1 MKTHITVAHS
11 PDSDD
16 AFMFYGLASGNV
28 DTGGIVIDQVLS
40 DIETLNRAAFD
51 GKYEVTAV
59 SFHAYAHLVDKYALL
74 PHGASMGDKYG
85 PIVVAPAFAPQGS
98 PGSYGAAGSAFAPK
112 ELSGSYGAAGSAF
125 APKESSGSYGA
136 AGVPGVTG
144 VKGSRI
150 AIPGTLT
157 TAYLTLRIY
166 EPDFEYVVVPFDEIQ
181 QAVLAGK
188 AEAGLLIH
196 EGQLT
201 YQDEGLRKIVD
212 LGEWWAERTGGL
224 PLPLGGNIIRRDL
237 GPQMIAKVSK
247 MLHDSIAYAL
257 SHRPEAV
264 EYALQFGRG
273 LDRAKTDRF
282 VGMYVNDLTLAYGER
297 GRQGL
302 ERLMADAYERGLI
315 PQRVPVEFA
324 GDPELTETTGIEV

>member
-1 MKTHITVAHS
+1 MAETRITVAHS

-16 AFMFYGLASGNV
+16 AFMFFGLASGSV
-28 DTGGIVIDQVLS
+28 ETGGVVVEQVLA
-40 DIETLNRAAFD
+40 DIETLNRAAFE
-51 GKYEVTAV
+51 GRYEVSAV

-85 PIVVAPAFAPQGS
+85 PIVVARQGAGPQ
-98 PGSYGAAGSAFAPK
+98 A
-112 ELSGSYGAAGSAF
+112 
-125 APKESSGSYGA
+125 
-136 AGVPGVTG
+136 
-144 VKGSRI
+144 VKGSRV

-181 QAVLAGK
+181 QAVLDGK
-188 AEAGLLIH
+188 ADAGLLIH

-237 GPQMIAKVSK
+237 GPEMIAKVSK

-282 VGMYVNDLTLAYGER
+282 VGMYVNDLTLGYGER
-297 GRQGL
+297 GRKAV
-302 ERLMADAYERGLI
+302 ERLMADAFEQGLI
-315 PQRVPVEFA
+315 PRSVPVQFA
-324 GDPELTETTGIEV
+324 G

>member
-1 MKTHITVAHS
+1 MTASRITVAHS

-16 AFMFYGLASGNV
+16 AFMFYGLASGHV
-28 DTGGIVIDQVLS
+28 DTGGIVVDQVLA
-40 DIETLNRAAFD
+40 DIETLNRAAFE

-85 PIVVAPAFAPQGS
+85 PIVVARQD
-98 PGSYGAAGSAFAPK
+98 GAAK
-112 ELSGSYGAAGSAF
+112 
-125 APKESSGSYGA
+125 
-136 AGVPGVTG
+136 G
-144 VKGSRI
+144 VKGTRI

-157 TAYLTLRIY
+157 TAYLALRIY
-166 EPDFEYVVVPFDEIQ
+166 EPDFEYVVIPFDRIQ
-181 QAVLAGK
+181 QAVLDGD

-212 LGEWWAERTGGL
+212 LGEWWSERTGGL

-237 GPQMIAKVSK
+237 GAAMIARVSK
-247 MLHDSIAYAL
+247 LLHDSIAYAL
-257 SHRPEAV
+257 SHRKEAV
-264 EYALQFGRG
+264 EYAIQFGRG

-302 ERLMADAYERGLI
+302 ERLLNDAFERGLI

-324 GDPELTETTGIEV
+324 A

>member
-1 MKTHITVAHS
+1 MNTHKITVAHS

-16 AFMFYGLASGNV
+16 AFMFYGLASGKV
-28 DTGGIVIDQVLS
+28 DTAGIVVEQVLS

-85 PIVVAPAFAPQGS
+85 PIVVAPAVDPDTLGDTN
-98 PGSYGAAGSAFAPK
+98 AARHN
-112 ELSGSYGAAGSAF
+112 
-125 APKESSGSYGA
+125 
-136 AGVPGVTG
+136 G
-144 VKGSRI
+144 VKGKRI

-157 TAYLTLRIY
+157 TAYLTLRLY
-166 EPDFEYVVVPFDEIQ
+166 EPDFQFVVVPFDQIQ
-181 QAVLAGK
+181 QAVLDGEAQ
-188 AEAGLLIH
+188 AGLLIH

-201 YQDEGLRKIVD
+201 YQDEGLRKVVD

-237 GPQMIAKVSK
+237 GTAMIAKVSK

-257 SHRPEAV
+257 SHRAEAV
-264 EYALQFGRG
+264 EYAQQFGRG
-273 LDRAKTDRF
+273 LDKARTDRF
-282 VGMYVNDLTLAYGER
+282 VGMYVNDLTLDYGDR
-297 GRQGL
+297 GRLGL
-302 ERLMADAYERGLI
+302 ERLMAEAYQHGLI

-324 GDPELTETTGIEV
+324 GSALITNQ

>member
-1 MKTHITVAHS
+1 MPDTRITVAHS

-16 AFMFYGLASGNV
+16 AFMFFGLASGAV
-28 DTGGIVIDQVLS
+28 ETHGITVDQVLA
-40 DIETLNRAAFD
+40 DIETLNRAAFE
-51 GKYEVTAV
+51 GRYEVTAV

-74 PHGASMGDKYG
+74 PHGASMGDRYG
-85 PIVVAPAFAPQGS
+85 PIVVAPAG
-98 PGSYGAAGSAFAPK
+98 GA
-112 ELSGSYGAAGSAF
+112 
-125 APKESSGSYGA
+125 
-136 AGVPGVTG
+136 TR
-144 VKGSRI
+144 VKGARI

-157 TAYLTLRIY
+157 TAYLTLRLY
-166 EPDFEYVVVPFDEIQ
+166 EPDFDYVVVPFDEIQ

-201 YQDEGLRKIVD
+201 YAEEGLSKIVD
-212 LGEWWAERTGGL
+212 LGEWWAEETGGL

-237 GPQMIAKVSK
+237 GPEMIQRVSK

-257 SHRPEAV
+257 SHREAAV

-273 LDRAKTDRF
+273 LDRERTDKF
-282 VGMYVNDLTLAYGER
+282 VGMYVNNLTLSYGDR
-297 GRQGL
+297 GQRAV
-302 ERLMADAYERGLI
+302 ERLFGDAYDRGLI

-324 GDPELTETTGIEV
+324 A